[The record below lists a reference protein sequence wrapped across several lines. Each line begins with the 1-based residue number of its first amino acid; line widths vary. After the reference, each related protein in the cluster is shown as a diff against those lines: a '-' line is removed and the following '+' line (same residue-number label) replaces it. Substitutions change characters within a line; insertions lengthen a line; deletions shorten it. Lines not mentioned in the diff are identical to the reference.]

1 MAEGMEPLEPYE
13 RTHRLVEAMLSGE
26 RPDAWPDLSPEDAE
40 IVRVAGALNSA
51 GMPNR
56 PRPDFLRAL
65 AQQIE
70 DAAEP
75 APRRLWSRLT
85 RRGVLKG
92 VAGAAGLLVAGGFAG
107 RELVGHASI
116 GAGWVPVARLADVP
130 AGAATRF
137 LAAGREGYL
146 LNLDGALSAVS
157 ALCTHLPCVLQWSGG
172 QRELICP
179 CHQAEFA
186 ADGRHIPTPTYET
199 PLAPLGTFPVRVAG
213 DLVYVFAGES
223 SDSQADDDSEY
234 GQREGSSGQ

>member
-1 MAEGMEPLEPYE
+1 MAEGMEPLEHYE

-70 DAAEP
+70 DAAE
-75 APRRLWSRLT
+75 
-85 RRGVLKG
+85 
-92 VAGAAGLLVAGGFAG
+92 LLVAGGFAG